1 MALQIRERQTPGVT
15 PTVWDVPGNAMR
27 LGRNDVHVW
36 RAPLT
41 TSHST
46 ALYQTLSADERARA
60 QRFHFQH
67 DRQRYIAA
75 RGILRTIL
83 ARYLNLPAQHIKFLY
98 NVYGKPTLQHTL
110 HGQRLCFNLAHSHE
124 LAVYAVTMGREIGV
138 DIEYLRPDLADQDIV
153 EQFFSPREVQALRAL
168 PSAVQQQAF
177 FNCWT
182 RKEAY
187 IKAIGK
193 GLSFDLNQ
201 FDVTLAPDEPA
212 ALLNVHGHP
221 EESTRWS
228 LRALPLGPHYAGAIA
243 VEGHDWQ
250 LQCRQ
255 WPDQ

>member
-1 MALQIRERQTPGVT
+1 MALQIREWHSPGVA
-15 PTVWDVPGNAMR
+15 PTVWSVPGNTIS

-41 TSHST
+41 TAHSA

-75 RGILRTIL
+75 RGILRTLL
-83 ARYLNLPAQHIKFLY
+83 ARYLNMPAQHIKFLY

-138 DIEYLRPDLADQDIV
+138 DIEYLRPDLADQDV
-153 EQFFSPREVQALRAL
+153 AEQFFSPREVQALRAL

-187 IKAIGK
+187 IKARGK
-193 GLSFDLNQ
+193 GLSLALDQ
-201 FDVTLAPDEPA
+201 FDVAVHPDQPA
-212 ALLNVHGHP
+212 ALLAVEGDAHAAQ
-221 EESTRWS
+221 RWS
-228 LRALPLGPHYAGAIA
+228 LHDLQPGAGYAGALA
-243 VEGHDWQ
+243 VEGQACHYQYWQ
-250 LQCRQ
+250 
-255 WPDQ
+255 WSHP